1 MEFPP
6 DWNVADAADFD
17 IALPSGHGEVTL
29 ELLAQ
34 LRNTG
39 RILDGFR
46 FVLDGSAPLE
56 VGVDLYQ
63 LLPVDSCRGL
73 RLAQQFWPRDIRLRR
88 NMTTSTWTSV
98 TDSVASNDADILD
111 DSGAGISPAAFTR
124 ILDELPGTGPTNAS
138 TRWAVV
144 IGADGLLK
152 LQLQGLPL
160 VASYL
165 NNRSTFRR

>member
-6 DWNVADAADFD
+6 DWNVAEATDFD
-17 IALPSGHGEVTL
+17 LALPSYQGETTV

-46 FVLDGSAPLE
+46 FAFDGTVPLE
-56 VGVDLYQ
+56 INVDMFQ

-73 RLAQQFWPRDIRLRR
+73 RLAQQFWPCNICLRR

-111 DSGAGISPAAFTR
+111 NSGAGVSPNAFAR
-124 ILDELPGTGPTNAS
+124 ILEQLPGTGPTNAS

-165 NNRSTFRR
+165 NNRSTF

>member
-6 DWNVADAADFD
+6 DCSVAEAADFD
-17 IALPSGHGEVTL
+17 IALPSGQGEITL

-39 RILDGFR
+39 RILDGLGFA
-46 FVLDGSAPLE
+46 LDGTAPLE
-56 VGVDLYQ
+56 ISVDLFQ

-73 RLAQQFWPRDIRLRR
+73 CLAQQFWPWDIRLRR

-98 TDSVASNDADILD
+98 TDSVASNDADVLD
-111 DSGAGISPAAFTR
+111 DSGAGVSPAAFAR
-124 ILDELPGTGPTNAS
+124 ILDQLPGTGPTNTP

>member
-1 MEFPP
+1 
-6 DWNVADAADFD
+6 
-17 IALPSGHGEVTL
+17 
-29 ELLAQ
+29 
-34 LRNTG
+34 
-39 RILDGFR
+39 
-46 FVLDGSAPLE
+46 
-56 VGVDLYQ
+56 
-63 LLPVDSCRGL
+63 
-73 RLAQQFWPRDIRLRR
+73 
-88 NMTTSTWTSV
+88 MTTSTWTSV

-111 DSGAGISPAAFTR
+111 DSGAGVSPAAFAR